1 MSKPKDVIKRAV
13 SLLLLL
19 VLILPEI
26 SLCSSEYI
34 EVLLGDDPKG
44 DANPASVDILK
55 VWITNNGT
63 HFGFIIKCRATP
75 SPSDVRSYNVWM
87 DTKGDSG
94 TDYLLRAGGVS
105 GLYEVTVQ
113 DGSLTLVYKAPI
125 EVKIKG
131 KKIYLIADLDD
142 IDYYEPGGVKDPVG
156 VIVTTYQPLF
166 KKRDRAP
173 DTGRYEV
180 AHEVIPELPGYTP
193 FIFVPSVIVTICFI
207 YRRKFKQAKE

>member
-1 MSKPKDVIKRAV
+1 MNRPKDVIKRTV

-26 SLCSSEYI
+26 SFCSSEYI

-55 VWITNNGT
+55 IWITNNGT

-75 SPSDVRSYNVWM
+75 APSDVRSYNVWM
-87 DTKGDSG
+87 DTKKGKDP
-94 TDYLLRAGGVS
+94 DYLLRAGAIS
-105 GLYEVTVQ
+105 GLYEVTVR
-113 DGSLTLVYKAPI
+113 GKTITLVYKAPI
-125 EVKIKG
+125 EVKIEG

-142 IDYYEPGGVKDPVG
+142 IDYPDGVKDPVR
-156 VIVTTYQPLF
+156 VVVTTHQPLT
-166 KKRDRAP
+166 KLRDRAP

-180 AHEVIPELPGYTP
+180 AHEVVPELPWPMPVVFIPAIVATIYT
-193 FIFVPSVIVTICFI
+193 I
-207 YRRKFKQAKE
+207 YRRRFRKNE